1 MTTKR
6 RLSASV
12 DAELMAVA
20 QEAVT
25 GGHAESISAWVND
38 ALRLK
43 ADHDRRLQALDEFL
57 AAYEAEHGE
66 ISEDEMR
73 DAARRARER
82 AIVVR
87 GNPEQRSPGPAQPG
101 RGAA

>member
-1 MTTKR
+1 MSGKQ

-12 DAELMAVA
+12 DADLVAVGQDAVA
-20 QEAVT
+20 Q
-25 GGHAESISAWVND
+25 GQAESLSAWVND

-43 ADHDRRLQALDEFL
+43 AAHDRRMRALDEFV

-66 ISEDEMR
+66 ITGEEMR
-73 DAARRARER
+73 EAARRARGR
-82 AIVVR
+82 AVVVR
-87 GNPEQRSPGPAQPG
+87 AEPGPGRPAAG